1 MTNDRQ
7 PTLLIVDDIPEN
19 ITTLAGILRDS
30 YRVIFATNGPDAFEV
45 LKQQDVDLILLD
57 IMMPEM
63 DGYEVC
69 RCLKADSLTREIPV
83 IFVTAMG
90 ESSDETHG
98 LEVGAV
104 DYLSK
109 PCHPGI
115 VRLRV
120 QLHLERHNQHLALER
135 LVRERT
141 AELESANA
149 LLQEERQ
156 WAIETEKMA
165 SLGRMVAGFA
175 HEINTP
181 IGVAVGSV
189 SHNDET
195 LERIDRMLSME
206 EVSED
211 MLRGEL
217 AVLKESGAL
226 ALANLRRAAHQPLQ
240 AVGENGGGDLGENAA
255 LVGDD
260 DADADFEQLVGAGG
274 HGFNVLTNR
283 QGVDGPGIAGINNGD
298 GASQHSA
305 RGSRPTG
312 FGNRD
317 GLRRS
322 DLVSTVKIDGA
333 WICRVD
339 GILQKD
345 GLTRVNQ
352 VIARPR
358 GCAIGQVTI
367 APDEG

>member
-45 LKQQDVDLILLD
+45 LKQQEVDLILLD

-120 QLHLERHNQHLALER
+120 QLHLERRNQHLALER

-141 AELESANA
+141 AELEDARI
-149 LLQEERQ
+149 QIVRR
-156 WAIETEKMA
+156 
-165 SLGRMVAGFA
+165 LGRAAEYRDNETGMHV
-175 HEINTP
+175 IRM
-181 IGVAVGSV
+181 SKV
-189 SHNDET
+189 SQ
-195 LERIDRMLSME
+195 L
-206 EVSED
+206 
-211 MLRGEL
+211 
-217 AVLKESGAL
+217 L
-226 ALANLRRAAHQPLQ
+226 ALAAGFSENQAELLLNASPMHDIGKIGIPDRILTKPGPLTPDEWDVMKSHPLIGAEIIGQ
-240 AVGENGGGDLGENAA
+240 HDSPLIKMA
-255 LVGDD
+255 LVVALTHHEKWDGSGYPNGLAGEDIPLEGRIAAIAD
-260 DADADFEQLVGAGG
+260 VFDALTSMRPYKRPWSTSDAIEYMQSQSGISFDPALLPLFFGLVPEIERIRELY
-274 HGFNVLTNR
+274 NDTLEPITN
-283 QGVDGPGIAGINNGD
+283 D
-298 GASQHSA
+298 
-305 RGSRPTG
+305 
-312 FGNRD
+312 
-317 GLRRS
+317 RR
-322 DLVSTVKIDGA
+322 
-333 WICRVD
+333 
-339 GILQKD
+339 
-345 GLTRVNQ
+345 
-352 VIARPR
+352 
-358 GCAIGQVTI
+358 
-367 APDEG
+367 